1 MFYRIK
7 QILFKKDLI
16 NFFIISF
23 LYFLLSILDFV
34 GLGMLPIFLTIII
47 DENYVI
53 EKLDNIDFLEMS
65 LIETYNIQLL
75 FLILIVSIFIF
86 KFLLTLIL
94 AYYEA
99 IIYKNFRINIQSK
112 VYKNFLFRDYSYFYD
127 HNSSAIVRVILSD
140 VERSISYVRSF
151 FLMFKD
157 FLTCF
162 LALIFLLF
170 INFKLTLST
179 FFVLFL
185 ISAFFY
191 LFYKPYFKK
200 NGEISVIIRE
210 KMNRIAYETIF
221 NIKNIKVFTLQKD
234 YQTNLENQ
242 NYELSDQLKLIEFL
256 QKTPKAFFETVVVIL
271 FLFALFI
278 LENRSGINYDLFIQL
293 SFISLAIIR
302 VTPLLISINQHLNA
316 LQNSTFSIDTVI
328 NDLKKKYH
336 KRQIKIEKNG
346 ESKKIE
352 INKISLKNLNFA
364 YSNNKNHKSGKNVLE
379 KFNFEFK
386 KNSFYGITG
395 PSGAGKSTLVD
406 LILGLIKPTKGY
418 ISFNNERNI
427 LKHQIYRKKLGYV
440 PQDVFLKDDTLVNN
454 ITCLEDSKTINNK
467 RLENAIR
474 MSGLDRFIKK
484 KGDLKKRVG
493 EKGIMISGGQKQRI
507 GIARALYLNPQVILF
522 DEPTSSLDEDIEKK
536 ILDQIFSLKNK
547 TVIIISHKLYT
558 LKKCNEIILLNNGII
573 KKTGNIKKL
582 EKYIK
587 SNFETLNS
595 LN

>member
-1 MFYRIK
+1 
-7 QILFKKDLI
+7 
-16 NFFIISF
+16 
-23 LYFLLSILDFV
+23 
-34 GLGMLPIFLTIII
+34 
-47 DENYVI
+47 YVI

-221 NIKNIKVFTLQKD
+221 N
-234 YQTNLENQ
+234 
-242 NYELSDQLKLIEFL
+242 
-256 QKTPKAFFETVVVIL
+256 
-271 FLFALFI
+271 
-278 LENRSGINYDLFIQL
+278 
-293 SFISLAIIR
+293 
-302 VTPLLISINQHLNA
+302 
-316 LQNSTFSIDTVI
+316 
-328 NDLKKKYH
+328 
-336 KRQIKIEKNG
+336 
-346 ESKKIE
+346 
-352 INKISLKNLNFA
+352 
-364 YSNNKNHKSGKNVLE
+364 
-379 KFNFEFK
+379 
-386 KNSFYGITG
+386 
-395 PSGAGKSTLVD
+395 
-406 LILGLIKPTKGY
+406 
-418 ISFNNERNI
+418 
-427 LKHQIYRKKLGYV
+427 
-440 PQDVFLKDDTLVNN
+440 
-454 ITCLEDSKTINNK
+454 
-467 RLENAIR
+467 
-474 MSGLDRFIKK
+474 
-484 KGDLKKRVG
+484 
-493 EKGIMISGGQKQRI
+493 
-507 GIARALYLNPQVILF
+507 
-522 DEPTSSLDEDIEKK
+522 
-536 ILDQIFSLKNK
+536 
-547 TVIIISHKLYT
+547 
-558 LKKCNEIILLNNGII
+558 
-573 KKTGNIKKL
+573 
-582 EKYIK
+582 
-587 SNFETLNS
+587 
-595 LN
+595 